1 MPRILAAFAILAG
14 LSVSGAMAGD
24 LVGCETSIA
33 GETQTLLYDPDIP
46 GLKYSLSLREKLYG
60 ARGAI
65 SCPGLVTLRAMTPEL
80 SDTDRTPFCLQ
91 WDARQK
97 TYIGYDFG
105 DRDAFLTCRKPRASF
120 CQRVNR
126 SKHAAAQWAGVAG
139 DMALQA
145 GTETLL
151 QASGAVA
158 VKGTSAVIGEKLL
171 ALGASATA
179 GSGAAVAL
187 GAVAVT
193 AIAVGG
199 AIYVCPDDPGTTA
212 PTNPTAEE

>member
-1 MPRILAAFAILAG
+1 MPHLAIVFALLAG
-14 LSVSGAMAGD
+14 LAPGAAAAAD
-24 LVGCETSIA
+24 LLPCTTSIA
-33 GETQTLLYDPDIP
+33 GADTELLYDPAAP
-46 GLKYSLSLREKLYG
+46 GLQESQSLRERLYG

-91 WDARQK
+91 WDDRQK
-97 TYIGYDFG
+97 TYIGYDLG
-105 DRDAFLTCRKPRASF
+105 ARDAFLTCRQPRASF

-139 DMALQA
+139 DLALQA

-158 VKGTSAVIGEKLL
+158 VKGTSAMIGEKLV
-171 ALGASATA
+171 ALGASASA
-179 GSGAAVAL
+179 GSGAALAL

-193 AIAVGG
+193 AVAVGG
-199 AIYVCPDDPGTTA
+199 AIYLCPDDPPPEA
-212 PTNPTAEE
+212 PPAAD

>member
-1 MPRILAAFAILAG
+1 MPRATVPLALILLLMAAPALRAQ
-14 LSVSGAMAGD
+14 D
-24 LVGCETSIA
+24 LLTCETSIA
-33 GETQTLLYDPDIP
+33 GEVQQLLYDPGTP
-46 GLKYSLSLREKLYG
+46 GLKDSLSLRERLYG

-91 WDARQK
+91 WDKRQG
-97 TYIGYDFG
+97 TYIGYDLG
-105 DRDAFLTCRKPRASF
+105 ERDAFLTCRKARASF

-139 DMALQA
+139 DLALQA
-145 GTETLL
+145 GTESLL

-158 VKGTSAVIGEKLL
+158 VKGSSAMLGEKLV
-171 ALGASATA
+171 ALGAQAGA
-179 GSGAAVAL
+179 GSGAALAL

-193 AIAVGG
+193 AVAVGG
-199 AIYVCPDDPGTTA
+199 AIYLCPDDP
-212 PTNPTAEE
+212 PAEP